1 MVETLNIDKTLDIKN
16 GIEEYCPNY
25 DLITNFVIPKK
36 DTISIDLKN
45 KYVDFITDNI
55 LRKDEIR
62 NVQRL
67 DEIFGEYIKKGKFYK
82 VIQKTYTKPVQDEDG
97 NEYVFDFF
105 DLMDYLYSSFME
117 KTIVTPRKGTRWL

>member
-117 KTIVTPRKGTRWL
+117 KTIITPRKGTRWL